1 MDDALELPNAPPT
14 PVQGD
19 DPDENSSGDEDSGAD
34 WTKLSSLNINRPI
47 IPRRGEKEFEPAP
60 GGGSGLQIHVLDR
73 ARSAMF
79 DALRATRSTSSK
91 AMSYAV
97 WYPSIAR
104 AHVTLSRG
112 IHFTSM
118 GHSVPR
124 NEENEEKTTKRLE
137 LLPEEAIYMIER
149 GALLCTKAGGAPM
162 SAQQAFSEMLGTEDM
177 TLERYQVYSYLK
189 RLGYVVT
196 RATPPSPFYPVT
208 PPSSSISTP
217 LHYQSIFS
225 RLTFHLRSLF
235 SRFSWWRP
243 LCINP
248 WLRQHM
254 NYEFIFKSLRFI
266 PSGHNAPL
274 HIKQSSASPYKIFYH
289 LYKPSTPFKK
299 TSPPPPDFSVVVVDA
314 RVTQMPTLQE
324 LDDLFGELPELPPPL
339 PRQRQPQHAP
349 QPTNNHNL
357 PNPPMPTTLWS
368 WISSWVFKEPGKS
381 GPPPRRPNP
390 FAALKAGKR
399 IVVIAAVDAGSI
411 SFFRFG
417 QGGFEDWPMM

>member
-1 MDDALELPNAPPT
+1 MDDALELPNAPPK

-19 DPDENSSGDEDSGAD
+19 EPDENSSGDEDSGAD

-124 NEENEEKTTKRLE
+124 KEENEEKTTKRLE

-149 GALLCTKAGGAPM
+149 GALFCTKAGGAPM

-177 TLERYQVYSYLK
+177 TLEKYQVYSYLK

-208 PPSSSISTP
+208 PPSSTSSTP
-217 LHYQSIFS
+217 LRHQ
-225 RLTFHLRSLF
+225 SLF
-235 SRFSWWRP
+235 SRFTFHLTKLFSRFNWWRP

-254 NYEFIFKSLRFI
+254 SYEFIYKSLRFI

-274 HIKQSSASPYKIFYH
+274 HVKHTSASPYKIFYH

-314 RVTQMPTLQE
+314 RVTQMPTLRE

-339 PRQRQPQHAP
+339 SRQRHPQQGP
-349 QPTNNHNL
+349 QPARNQL
-357 PNPPMPTTLWS
+357 PPAPPTPTTLWS
-368 WISSWVFKEPGKS
+368 WISSWVFKEPETPS
-381 GPPPRRPNP
+381 PLPRRPNP

-399 IVVIAAVDAGSI
+399 IVVIAAVDAGNI